1 MNKFPFVSIVIC
13 TLNGSKR
20 ISDCLDSLVGQ
31 DYPKESYE
39 IIVVNDGSTDDTLD
53 VLDRYGIKV
62 VNHSKNLGIGA
73 ARNSGLQNASGEII
87 AYTDDDCLADPKWL
101 TNLIGCYKDDV
112 MAVGGLIASF
122 SLETLMEKYMSETG
136 YGNPSPID
144 FTKSKN
150 PFYRFFVYLKYMF
163 YPLVLRSTSPV
174 MVSNVYTAN
183 ASFKKEYLERAGGWA
198 IELNS
203 SEDSE
208 MCNRLKKMFP
218 NQKILFTKKSVISHR
233 HFTSLW
239 PFLRQTYLRS
249 ADTLRCY
256 IKDNKIPP
264 FFPFPI
270 IQIAVSLLVFF
281 IQPLFGVVTLLILPQ
296 LLYFWWLVKFIKSF
310 HLRYLLFPYIQL
322 SLELATIIGML
333 KGLIYLKI
341 VKRNEAIKV

>member
-1 MNKFPFVSIVIC
+1 MNKFPFVSIIIC
-13 TLNGSKR
+13 TLNGGKR

-31 DYPKESYE
+31 DYPKENYE
-39 IIVVNDGSTDDTLD
+39 IIVVNDGSTDDTLN

-62 VNHSKNLGIGA
+62 VNHPKNLGIGA
-73 ARNSGLQNASGEII
+73 ARKSGLQSASGEII
-87 AYTDDDCLADPKWL
+87 AYTDDDCIADPKWL

-112 MAVGGLIASF
+112 MAVGGRIASY

-150 PFYRFFVYLKYMF
+150 PFYRFFIYMKNMF
-163 YPLVLRSTSPV
+163 SPLIFIPIDPIP
-174 MVSNVYTAN
+174 VSNIYTAN
-183 ASFKKEYLERAGGWA
+183 ASFKKEFLKKAGGWA

-208 MCNRLKKMFP
+208 MCNRLKKLFP
-218 NQKILFTKKSVISHR
+218 NQKILFTKKSIITHR

-264 FFPFPI
+264 VFPFPI
-270 IQIAVSLLVFF
+270 VYLAVSFLVFL
-281 IQPLFGVVTLLILPQ
+281 IQPSFGIISLFLLPQ
-296 LLYFWWLVKFIKSF
+296 LLYSWWLVKFIKS
-310 HLRYLLFPYIQL
+310 HRVHYLLFPYMQL
-322 SLELATIIGML
+322 GLELATVIGIL
-333 KGLIYLKI
+333 RGLIYLKI
-341 VKRNEAIKV
+341 KKSNETFKV